1 MKNLTFLVL
10 LTIIVLPAHA
20 RSLRTIPQGTSVKSA
35 RVGAP
40 VPPEFQSSPEFQD
53 PDAAPP
59 PNTPVLRNTYNL
71 WLTSYFSPAVLNDPS
86 QEATVWGRNA
96 DPDRDGT
103 RNQVEYFVGTSPTTG
118 SAPPA
123 LGLSFTAIAGQ
134 TYALVSFPRRK
145 SSSDPNI
152 LVEIQTTD
160 SLATVFTTAPAAFVS
175 ATTPVDPANP
185 IEIATC
191 RVLAPVTDQ
200 ARFFARLQLT
210 PLLIDSDADGLA
222 DAIENGSH
230 VFNGPGN
237 PGTNFNQA
245 DTDGDGI
252 RDGDETLGTLAGLNL
267 PQMGCSPLRR
277 NLLLEYHW
285 FDDSL
290 DCALHS
296 HRPTQAALDRVTA
309 SFAAASGV
317 NPDGT
322 LGIFMIHD
330 RGDGGIFNAGTRISD
345 QNSVANIPGGV
356 NGAQF
361 QAYKNASFPANRNG
375 YFHYVLMPHR
385 YNSTS
390 SSSGQA
396 EINGDDLIVS
406 LYCAGSDN
414 NVSNTIMHELG
425 HNLNLRHGGNVDCN
439 YKPNYNS
446 VMNYRYQFPG
456 VNSNC
461 TIPGSGVLDYSRGTR
476 LTLNETAL
484 NENLGVCGSPAVDF
498 NGNSVIESN
507 VVFDLNSSDTT
518 QGSTCGG
525 TLTTL
530 ADYDDWGHV
539 SFGGLSD
546 ADGFQ
551 PATCR
556 NRGLR

>member
-1 MKNLTFLVL
+1 MKSLNFLLLLTTLVL
-10 LTIIVLPAHA
+10 AAHA
-20 RSLRTIPQGTSVKSA
+20 QRLVTVANGASVEAANS
-35 RVGAP
+35 GAP
-40 VPPEFQSSPEFQD
+40 VPLEFRSSLELQD
-53 PDAAPP
+53 AEATPP
-59 PNTPVLRNTYNL
+59 PDTPVLRNTYNL
-71 WLTSYFSPAVLNDPS
+71 WLTNYFSPAVLGDPS

-96 DPDRDGT
+96 DPDGDGT
-103 RNQVEYFVGTSPTTG
+103 RNQLEYFIGTSPIAG

-123 LGLSFTAIAGQ
+123 LGLSFTVIAGQ
-134 TYALVSFPRRK
+134 TYVLVSFPRRK

-152 LVEIQTTD
+152 LVEIQTTS
-160 SLATVFTTAPAAFVS
+160 SLATAFTTASAVFVS
-175 ATTPVDPANP
+175 ATTPVDPADP
-185 IEIATC
+185 IEIATY
-191 RVLAPVTDQ
+191 RLLAPVTSQ
-200 ARFFARLQLT
+200 TPLFVRLQLT
-210 PLLIDSDADGLA
+210 PLLLDSDGDGLS

-237 PGTNFNQA
+237 PGTNANQA

-252 RDGDETLGTLAGLNL
+252 KDGDETLGTLAGLNL
-267 PQMGCSPLRR
+267 PQMGCNPLRR

-290 DCALHS
+290 DCAAHS
-296 HRPTQAALDRVTA
+296 HRPTQAALDRVTTA
-309 SFAAASGV
+309 FGHASGV

-330 RGDGGIFNAGTRISD
+330 RGDGGIFNAGKRISD
-345 QNSVANIPGGV
+345 QNSEANIPGGV

-361 QAYKNASFPANRNG
+361 QIYKNASFPANRNG

-385 YNSTS
+385 YNTNS

-414 NVSNTIMHELG
+414 NVANTIMHELG

-456 VNSNC
+456 VNTNC
-461 TIPGSGVLDYSRGTR
+461 TIPGSGLLDYSRGTR
-476 LTLNETAL
+476 LALNENAL
-484 NENLGVCGSPAVDF
+484 NENLGVCGSPAIDF
-498 NGNSVIESN
+498 NGNSIIESN

-518 QGSTCGG
+518 QSSTCGG

-530 ADYDDWGHV
+530 TDYDDWGQC
-539 SFGGLSD
+539 L
-546 ADGFQ
+546 
-551 PATCR
+551 
-556 NRGLR
+556 LRWLE